1 MIRRA
6 LACHRPSRHRGV
18 HLLRALPYGLVLL
31 VIIGAAAVAFL
42 LSEAGLSM
50 IVERVVRQ
58 SNGQLVVEGA
68 SGSIGG
74 RMHFARLTW
83 RGSDTTIEAEDVVV
97 DWSPRTLLSSRLFIR
112 DLGAQRVSIQI
123 KASTGAIAPPENL
136 ALPLDVT
143 IEHASVA
150 ELAWQAG
157 PRVGHISG
165 LAFGYAGNAD
175 QHSLSALRLVSEL
188 GALSGDV
195 TLAARAP
202 LALGGAIAVVGAG
215 PLQGARIDTRLGGT
229 LAAIALDGSG
239 QWQDATLKAGAR
251 VTPFGSNAFESV
263 AAELDNLDLTR
274 LAPAL
279 PRTQIAVTL
288 NAQPG
293 PDGLV
298 GTFDATN
305 RDAGPIDRSRLPLDG
320 ARGSFATR
328 GSMLSLSPVELQIAG
343 GGHASGSI
351 DADLGG
357 TGAPARVAL
366 SVQNVDLRRLHSQL
380 IDTRLAGRITADIEG
395 ARQRIRGDL
404 SDAKLSVAFDA
415 MVAGQ
420 RVDVTSLTARAGG
433 GSIEGS
439 AQFELAGARVFS
451 ANLVATHVDPSRF
464 GAFPVGSLDGKL
476 VANGRLLPAWHVA
489 ANLALGQGSKLSGIA
504 VSGTASGTVEA
515 ATLRD
520 VVLDVHAE
528 SAHLQARGNAGSVGD
543 QLAVVL
549 AVPKLAEL
557 AQWLP
562 ASVPK
567 PIAGVVHAKG
577 TLRVE
582 PGGAG
587 GEVALAAEQLQ
598 LGPTYAARTL
608 DVKMSLAPG
617 GDALH
622 AVALDARSLTVSIAA
637 TELHSDLRTLASATI
652 SGTGSLAQHKL
663 TLAARGEEIDATAAL
678 DGAFIDFKR
687 GARHWKGTLAS
698 FENRGTIKF
707 ALSAPANFDIAPG
720 RIAFDSVHIDAADG
734 HIDVGEFVRDQG
746 RITSHGN
753 FTGVALATVARLAG
767 RPLPLGST
775 LRLGGQWNLA
785 ATPRLNGTFNVARE
799 SGDLFSRD
807 VLADDATNVGF
818 GITTFKL
825 DGTVRDDSLAANA
838 IMQSQRV
845 GNAQATLKLTAAV
858 DAPRGYLAP
867 DTLLDFSLDGDIAS
881 LQPLQPWLG
890 TTVVMDG
897 TATLRVTGSGTLGTP
912 KFAGTLAADR
922 LRIDAPHLGVN
933 LSDGRLRARLVERS
947 IVLDEMQFTGGD
959 GQFTASGRLDA
970 RAPGETPDGATHV
983 AWRAKNFRV
992 LNRPDRRLVVDGN
1005 GTLAIIKRR
1014 LVISGAV
1021 NVDEGH
1027 IEYQRSPPGTLGADV
1042 TVKGWPA
1049 TDRRNDLS
1057 DLPLALDLEV
1067 DLGQKL
1073 KFVGE
1078 GLETGLTGKVR
1089 VATGADGSLQ
1099 GHGTINA
1106 VNGTYFAFGQ
1116 KLSIDRGQLIF
1127 DGPLTN
1133 PALDIVALRRNLAVE
1148 AGVAVTGTVRVPTV
1162 TITSNPPVPQNE
1174 ALAWLVT
1181 GQGLS
1186 TTGSNSN
1193 FGAWS
1198 AASAALLSRG
1208 GKPLTTQVAQ
1218 SIGLD
1223 DITIQNTGP
1232 TTTGG
1237 VRGQVVVFGKR
1248 ITDDLTL
1255 GFEQGVSLASGAVR
1269 LEYNITRA
1277 LTFRVEA
1284 GPVSGIGLAYR
1295 HAFN

>member
-6 LACHRPSRHRGV
+6 LACCRPSRQRGV
-18 HLLRALPYGLVLL
+18 HLLRALPYGLALL
-31 VIIGAAAVAFL
+31 IVVVAAAVAFL

-58 SNGQLVVEGA
+58 SNGHLVVDGA

-74 RMHFARLTW
+74 TMHFARLTW
-83 RGSDTTIEAEDVVV
+83 RGPETTIEAEDVVV

-112 DLGAQRVSIQI
+112 NLGAQRVSIQI
-123 KASTGAIAPPENL
+123 KASTGATAPPENL

-150 ELAWQAG
+150 ELLWQAG

-175 QHSLSALRLVSEL
+175 QHSLSALQLVSEF
-188 GALSGDV
+188 GALSGNV
-195 TLAARAP
+195 TLAAHAP
-202 LALGGAIAVVGAG
+202 LALAGAIAVVGAG

-229 LAAIALDGSG
+229 LAAIALDGTG
-239 QWQDATLKAGAR
+239 QWQEATLKAGVR
-251 VTPFGSNAFESV
+251 ITPFGSNAFETV
-263 AAELDNLDLTR
+263 AVELDNLDLAR
-274 LAPAL
+274 LASAL
-279 PRTQIAVTL
+279 PRTQIAMTL
-288 NAQPG
+288 QAQPG
-293 PDGLV
+293 SDGLV
-298 GTFDATN
+298 GTFDAVN
-305 RDAGPIDRSRLPLDG
+305 RDAGPIDRARLPLDG
-320 ARGSFATR
+320 ASGSFTTS
-328 GSMLSLSPVELQIAG
+328 GSRLSLSPVELRVAG
-343 GGHASGSI
+343 GGRASGSI
-351 DADLGG
+351 DAEVGG
-357 TGAPARVAL
+357 TGAPARVVLA
-366 SVQNVDLRRLHSQL
+366 VQNIDLRRLHTQL
-380 IDTRLAGRITADIEG
+380 VETRLAGRITADIEG

-415 MVAGQ
+415 SVAGQ
-420 RVDVTSLTARAGG
+420 RVDVTTLTARAGG
-433 GSIEGS
+433 GSIDGS
-439 AQFELAGARVFS
+439 AQLELAGARVFR
-451 ANLVATHVDPSRF
+451 ANLTATHVDPSRF
-464 GAFPVGSLDGKL
+464 GAFPAGSLDGKL
-476 VANGRLLPAWHVA
+476 VANGRLQPAWHVA
-489 ANLALGQGSKLSGIA
+489 GNLAINPGSKLSGVA
-504 VSGTASGTVEA
+504 VSGTASGTIEA

-520 VVLDVHAE
+520 LVLDVHAG
-528 SAHLQARGNAGSVGD
+528 SAHAQAKGNAGGVGD
-543 QLAVVL
+543 QLAFVL
-549 AVPKLAEL
+549 AVPKLAEF
-557 AQWLP
+557 AAWLP
-562 ASVPK
+562 ANLPR
-567 PIAGVVHAKG
+567 PIAGAVHAKG

-598 LGPTYAARTL
+598 VGPTYAARTL
-608 DVKMSLAPG
+608 DVKLSLAPG

-637 TELHSDLRTLASATI
+637 TDLHSDLRTLASATI
-652 SGTGSLAQHKL
+652 SGTGSLAQHKV
-663 TLAARGEEIDATAAL
+663 TLAARGEEIDAGAAL
-678 DGAFIDFKR
+678 DGGVIDFKR
-687 GARHWKGTLAS
+687 GARHWKGTLAT

-707 ALSAPANFDIAPG
+707 ALSAPANFDFAPG
-720 RIAFDSVHIDAADG
+720 RIAFDSIHIDAADG
-734 HIDVGEFVRDQG
+734 HVDVAEFVRDQG
-746 RITSHGN
+746 RITSRGN
-753 FTGVALATVARLAG
+753 FTGVSLATLARLAG
-767 RPLPLGST
+767 RALPMGSS
-775 LRLGGQWNLA
+775 LRLGGQWDLA
-785 ATPRLNGTFNVARE
+785 ATPRLNGTFRVARE
-799 SGDLFSRD
+799 SGDLFSRET
-807 VLADDATNVGF
+807 VADDPLNFGF
-818 GITTFKL
+818 GISTLKL
-825 DGTVRDDSLAANA
+825 DGTVHDDSLAASA
-838 IMQSQRV
+838 TLQSQRM
-845 GNAQATLKLTAAV
+845 GNVQATLKLTAAV
-858 DAPRGYLAP
+858 DTPRGYLAP
-867 DTLLDFSLDGDIAS
+867 DTLLGFSLDGDIAS

-897 TATLRVTGSGTLGTP
+897 TATLHVTGSGTLGAP

-933 LSDGRLRARLVERS
+933 LSDGRLRAHLVERS

-959 GQFTASGRLDA
+959 GQFIASGKLGA
-970 RAPGETPDGATHV
+970 TAPGETPDGETQI

-992 LNRPDRRLVVDGN
+992 LNRPDRRLVIDGN
-1005 GTLAIIKRR
+1005 GALAIIKRR

-1021 NVDEGH
+1021 NIDEGH
-1027 IEYQRSPPGTLGADV
+1027 IEYQRSPPGRLGADV

-1089 VATGADGSLQ
+1089 VATGVDGSLQ
-1099 GHGTINA
+1099 GHGTISA

-1186 TTGSNSN
+1186 STGNNN

-1208 GKPLTTQVAQ
+1208 GKPLTAQVAQ
-1218 SIGLD
+1218 TVGLD

-1237 VRGQVVVFGKR
+1237 VRSQVIVFGKR

-1255 GFEQGVSLASGAVR
+1255 GFEQGVSLASGALR

>member
-1 MIRRA
+1 MIRGV
-6 LACHRPSRHRGV
+6 LLCQGPSRQRGV

-31 VIIGAAAVAFL
+31 IIVAAAGLAFL

-50 IVERVVRQ
+50 IVERVMRQ
-58 SNGQLVVEGA
+58 SNGQLFVEGA

-74 RMHFARLTW
+74 SMRFARLAW

-112 DLGAQRVSIQI
+112 NLGAQRVSIQI
-123 KASTGAIAPPENL
+123 KASTGATAPPEDL

-165 LAFGYAGNAD
+165 LAFAYAGNAER
-175 QHSLSALRLVSEL
+175 HSLSALQLVSEF
-188 GALSGDV
+188 GAISGNA

-215 PLQGARIDTRLGGT
+215 PLQGARIDTRIGGT
-229 LAAIALDGSG
+229 LAAIALDGNG
-239 QWQDATLKAGAR
+239 QWQDATLKAGLHI
-251 VTPFGSNAFESV
+251 TPFGNDAFESMAV
-263 AAELDNLDLTR
+263 QLDNLDLAR

-279 PRTQIAVTL
+279 PRTLIALTL

-298 GTFDATN
+298 GTFDAVN
-305 RDAGPIDRSRLPLDG
+305 RDAGPIDRERLPLEG
-320 ARGSFATR
+320 ARGSFASS
-328 GSMLSLSPVELQIAG
+328 GSRLSLSQVELRVAG
-343 GGHASGSI
+343 GGRASGSI

-366 SVQNVDLRRLHSQL
+366 SVQDLDLRRLHTQL

-395 ARQRIRGDL
+395 TRQRIRGEL

-415 MVAGQ
+415 SVAGQ
-420 RVDVTSLTARAGG
+420 RVDVTSFTARAGG
-433 GSIEGS
+433 GSIDGS
-439 AQFELAGARVFS
+439 ARLELAGARVFS
-451 ANLVATHVDPSRF
+451 ANLAATHIDPSRF
-464 GAFPVGSLDGKL
+464 GAFPAGSLDGKL
-476 VANGRLLPAWHVA
+476 VANGRLQPAWHVVGS
-489 ANLALGQGSKLSGIA
+489 LAISPGSKLSGVA
-504 VSGTASGTVEA
+504 VSGTASGTIEA
-515 ATLRD
+515 AMLRD
-520 VVLDVHAE
+520 LVLDVHAG
-528 SAHLQARGNAGSVGD
+528 SAQAQARGNAGSVGD
-543 QLAVVL
+543 QLAFIL

-557 AQWLP
+557 AAWLP
-562 ASVPK
+562 ANVPK
-567 PIAGVVHAKG
+567 PIGGAVHAKG

-587 GEVALAAEQLQ
+587 GDIALAGEQLQ
-598 LGPTYAARTL
+598 IGSTYSMRTL
-608 DVKMSLAPG
+608 DVKASLAPG
-617 GDALH
+617 GDAQH
-622 AVALDARSLTVSIAA
+622 AVALDARSLTVSMAA
-637 TELHSDLRTLASATI
+637 TEFHSDLRTLASATI

-663 TLAARGEEIDATAAL
+663 AFTARGEDIDTSAAL

-687 GARHWKGTLAS
+687 GARHWKGTLAT

-734 HIDVGEFVRDQG
+734 HIDIGEFVRDQG
-746 RITSHGN
+746 RITSRGN
-753 FTGVALATVARLAG
+753 FTGVSLAIAARLVG
-767 RPLPLGST
+767 KQLPLGST
-775 LRLGGQWNLA
+775 LRLGGQWDLA
-785 ATPRLNGTFNVARE
+785 ATPRLNGTFRVARE
-799 SGDLFSRD
+799 SGDLYSRD
-807 VLADDATNVGF
+807 VLTDDASNVGF
-818 GITTFKL
+818 GLTTLKL
-825 DGTVRDDSLAANA
+825 DGTVRDDSLDASATL
-838 IMQSQRV
+838 QSQRV

-867 DTLLDFSLDGDIAS
+867 DTLLDLHLDADIAS

-897 TATLRVTGSGTLGTP
+897 TATLRVTGNGTLGAP
-912 KFAGTLAADR
+912 KFAGTLTADR

-933 LSDGRLRARLVERS
+933 LSDGRLRAHLVERS
-947 IVLDEMQFTGGD
+947 IVLDEMQFTGGE
-959 GQFTASGRLDA
+959 GQFTASGRLGA
-970 RAPGETPDGATHV
+970 TAPGDTPDGATQI
-983 AWRAKNFRV
+983 AWRARNFRV
-992 LNRPDRRLVVDGN
+992 LNRPDRRLVIDGN
-1005 GTLAIIKRR
+1005 GALAIIKRR

-1021 NVDEGH
+1021 NVDEGN
-1027 IEYQRSPPGTLGADV
+1027 IEYQRSPPGRLGADV

-1049 TDRRNDLS
+1049 TERSNDLS

-1073 KFVGE
+1073 NFIGE

-1089 VATGADGSLQ
+1089 VSSGSDGSLQ
-1099 GHGTINA
+1099 GHGTISA

-1116 KLSIDRGQLIF
+1116 KLSIDRGKLIF

-1208 GKPLTTQVAQ
+1208 GKPLTAQVAQ
-1218 SIGLD
+1218 TIGLD

-1237 VRGQVVVFGKR
+1237 VRSQVIVFGKR
-1248 ITDDLTL
+1248 ISEDLTL
-1255 GFEQGVSLASGAVR
+1255 GFEQGVSLASGALR